1 MLFGFSS
8 LGAGGN
14 TLLINK
20 NNVNLTLCV
29 FIVKPSIKLESAV
42 KVVTALKQKTSR
54 SYAYERLLFKN

>member
-29 FIVKPSIKLESAV
+29 FIEPID
-42 KVVTALKQKTSR
+42 KT
-54 SYAYERLLFKN
+54 

>member
-20 NNVNLTLCV
+20 NNVNLKITL
-29 FIVKPSIKLESAV
+29 I
-42 KVVTALKQKTSR
+42 
-54 SYAYERLLFKN
+54 

>member
-29 FIVKPSIKLESAV
+29 FIEPSIKLESAV

-54 SYAYERLLFKN
+54 SYAYERLLFKT